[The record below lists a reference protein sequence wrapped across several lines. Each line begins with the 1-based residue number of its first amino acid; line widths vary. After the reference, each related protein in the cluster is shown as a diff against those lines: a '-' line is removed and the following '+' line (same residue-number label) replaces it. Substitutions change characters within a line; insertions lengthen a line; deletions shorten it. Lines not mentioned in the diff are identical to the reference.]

1 MKTNEESLHQVIYTT
16 KIPLKSLKV
25 LFFTGRRMD
34 GQWYT
39 ILFLSTKKNKKNWG
53 TKKERPINFKNFYSL
68 ISPLSMPYIRTKQNS
83 EKNLHLNDNSFN
95 LDLFM
100 PH

>member
-39 ILFLSTKKNKKNWG
+39 ILFLSTKKKIKKTG
-53 TKKERPINFKNFYSL
+53 AQRKKDQLTLKIFIL
-68 ISPLSMPYIRTKQNS
+68 
-83 EKNLHLNDNSFN
+83 
-95 LDLFM
+95 
-100 PH
+100 